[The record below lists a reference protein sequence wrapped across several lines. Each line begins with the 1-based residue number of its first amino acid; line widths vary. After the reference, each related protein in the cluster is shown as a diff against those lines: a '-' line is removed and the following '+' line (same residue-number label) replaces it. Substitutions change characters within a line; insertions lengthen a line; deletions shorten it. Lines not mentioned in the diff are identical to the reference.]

1 MDVSSSLNNTER
13 VSKSSSAFTSACF
26 RLIYTLTLTLT
37 LNPGIVWHP
46 ETGQCVKTKLETEAV
61 RSRTVRK
68 FEIDATKAE
77 NL

>member
-26 RLIYTLTLTLT
+26 RLIYTLTLTL
-37 LNPGIVWHP
+37 NPGIVWHP

-61 RSRTVRK
+61 RSRTIRK

>member
-1 MDVSSSLNNTER
+1 LSSPESRKAQCESYASIFML
-13 VSKSSSAFTSACF
+13 AG
-26 RLIYTLTLTLT
+26 
-37 LNPGIVWHP
+37 NPGIVWHP